1 MLEAKTGTTETRE
14 LAWTRWV
21 LQSARVWDDVSDIV
35 QVIGIKGVDED
46 HRKFTQYALD
56 LNIVIQAFHNSNV
69 SLDNLKKGEEI
80 FTLLIDYAGLHFNRE
95 EKIMT
100 EMNSPLKEA
109 HLEQHA
115 FFLKMIQ
122 DHYSDFK
129 RGRLQMVSGLKLSI
143 LDWWVNH
150 INVVD
155 YNTFVLGQ
163 KAPPDTVE
171 NGRQA

>member
-1 MLEAKTGTTETRE
+1 MLLTQAKDSTKHE

-21 LQSARVWDDVSDIV
+21 LQSARQWADVSGIV
-35 QVIGIKGVDED
+35 HTIGIHTVDED

-56 LNIVIQAFHNSNV
+56 LNLIIQALNNRDASFE
-69 SLDNLKKGEEI
+69 NLHRGEEI
-80 FTLLIDYAGLHFNRE
+80 FEQLLDYAEIHFNRE
-95 EKIMT
+95 ERIMRK
-100 EMNSPLKEA
+100 MQSPMLAA

-115 FFLKMIQ
+115 TFLGMIEE
-122 DHYSDFK
+122 HYNDFK

-155 YNTFVLGQ
+155 YETFVLG
-163 KAPPDTVE
+163 KTDRMRV
-171 NGRQA
+171 GK

>member
-1 MLEAKTGTTETRE
+1 MLLTKSKDDSKHE

-21 LQSARVWDDVSDIV
+21 LQSARIWGDVSGIV
-35 QVIGIKGVDED
+35 QTIGIHAVDED

-56 LNIVIQAFHNSNV
+56 LNLIIQALNNRDV
-69 SLDNLKKGEEI
+69 SFDNLHRGAEI
-80 FTLLIDYAGLHFNRE
+80 FEHLLDYAEIHFNRE
-95 EKIMT
+95 KRIMRKM
-100 EMNSPLKEA
+100 ESPMLQE

-115 FFLKMIQ
+115 MFLGMIE

-155 YNTFVLGQ
+155 YKTFVLG
-163 KAPPDTVE
+163 KNDNMRLVK
-171 NGRQA
+171 

>member
-1 MLEAKTGTTETRE
+1 VLLTKSKDDSKRE

-21 LQSARVWDDVSDIV
+21 LQSARTWADVSGVV
-35 QVIGIKGVDED
+35 QTIGIHAVDED

-56 LNIVIQAFHNSNV
+56 LNLIIQALNNRDV
-69 SLDNLKKGEEI
+69 SFENLHRGEEI
-80 FTLLIDYAGLHFNRE
+80 FEHLLDYAEIHFDRE
-95 EKIMT
+95 ARIMRQM
-100 EMNSPLKEA
+100 ESPMLKE

-115 FFLKMIQ
+115 MFLGMIE
-122 DHYSDFK
+122 DHYGDFK

-155 YNTFVLGQ
+155 YKTFVLG
-163 KAPPDTVE
+163 KTDNMRLVK
-171 NGRQA
+171 